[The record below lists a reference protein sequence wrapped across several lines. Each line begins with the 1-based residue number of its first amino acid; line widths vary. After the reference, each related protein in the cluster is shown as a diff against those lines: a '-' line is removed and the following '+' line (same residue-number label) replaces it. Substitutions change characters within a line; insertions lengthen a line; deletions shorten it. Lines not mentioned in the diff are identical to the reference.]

1 MRKKREYFFLA
12 GGSVGD
18 AGLDRGGFRAG
29 AVRALSADEA
39 EEGETASQNET
50 LMSPEIAV
58 GWGMSF
64 IPMEFSQ
71 S

>member
-1 MRKKREYFFLA
+1 MPDDGINPAPRKT
-12 GGSVGD
+12 
-18 AGLDRGGFRAG
+18 RGIPLI
-29 AVRALSADEA
+29 VVALERLEPQKD
-39 EEGETASQNET
+39 T

-64 IPMEFSQ
+64 SPTEFCQ